1 MISWIDPKKWDWTP
15 PPPHL
20 KSKKLFQN
28 HPLISNSFSRRISP
42 PNSRKNPFWN
52 QTRTFLRIHY
62 VTIYHAK
69 IQHFQIL
76 CRPSPVIPHFWN
88 VCNVVLSIYIGLYL
102 YYQFIYLIHAQG
114 RSLLTMHSCRNLHEF
129 VGVIWNVYVG
139 MNIEK
144 LFFKIRYIEN
154 EFFGSK
160 KNIMK
165 NHEFSRISE
174 GTPPTPP
181 PT

>member
-1 MISWIDPKKWDWTP
+1 MKLLVLQRYP
-15 PPPHL
+15 PPPHPKIMKNHELIQKNEIGIPPTPHL
-20 KSKKLFQN
+20 KSKKT
-28 HPLISNSFSRRISP
+28 ISKPHLDFKQFFEENLPP

-69 IQHFQIL
+69 IQHLQIL

-144 LFFKIRYIEN
+144 IF
-154 EFFGSK
+154 
-160 KNIMK
+160 
-165 NHEFSRISE
+165 
-174 GTPPTPP
+174 
-181 PT
+181 